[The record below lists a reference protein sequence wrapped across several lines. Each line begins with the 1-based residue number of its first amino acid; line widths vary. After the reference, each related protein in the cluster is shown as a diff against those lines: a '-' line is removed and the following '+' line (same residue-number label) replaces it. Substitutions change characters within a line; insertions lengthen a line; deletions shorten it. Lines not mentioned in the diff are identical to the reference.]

1 MGTSQ
6 SSNGPGGNSPLVPP
20 WADDQPQQPVPPA
33 QNRRFAPFREAIG
46 KSVQGGGGQ
55 RQQLQK
61 ALGHYARKATGGST
75 VAARRMGSVT
85 QAGGALFNLLSGTPT
100 GTGQTINLQ
109 NLAGLPCDQAIAS
122 IVDSLGT
129 DDGDSEKIRAAMNHA
144 LVEAL
149 NGVVDFDPN
158 NITDDVLVTTMLE
171 YLAESIFL
179 QIVHDAG
186 KAWNKADTQTQAL
199 QAEISLKAL
208 IKAVVDKNMAPK
220 LAGNI
225 RSFSKEQI
233 VQIERESI
241 IESWKEWEDY
251 Q

>member
-6 SSNGPGGNSPLVPP
+6 SSSGPGGNSPLVPP

-46 KSVQGGGGQ
+46 KSVQGGGQ
-55 RQQLQK
+55 QQLQK
-61 ALGHYARKATGGST
+61 ALGHYARKATGGSA

-85 QAGGALFNLLSGTPT
+85 QAGGALFDLLSGASAGA
-100 GTGQTINLQ
+100 GTQAIDLQ
-109 NLAGLPCDQAIAS
+109 RLTGLPCDQAIAS
-122 IVDSLGT
+122 IVDSLAT

-144 LVEAL
+144 LVKAL
-149 NGVVDFDPN
+149 DGVVDFDSN

-186 KAWNKADTQTQAL
+186 KAWNKADTPSQAL
-199 QAEISLKAL
+199 QAERSLKAL

-233 VQIERESI
+233 VQIERLSI